1 MLKLPIHDPEVR
13 TVVTCV
19 IGFHLSAKA
28 VPRLFSQGCSAK
40 AVQPRLFSQGC
51 SAKAVQPRL
60 FSQGCSVKR
69 LAERLK
75 QSFSLG

>member
-1 MLKLPIHDPEVR
+1 VSRMGRARIEQPRSRMLKLPIHDPEVR

-40 AVQPRLFSQGC
+40 AVQPRLFSQEAG
-51 SAKAVQPRL
+51 
-60 FSQGCSVKR
+60 
-69 LAERLK
+69 
-75 QSFSLG
+75 